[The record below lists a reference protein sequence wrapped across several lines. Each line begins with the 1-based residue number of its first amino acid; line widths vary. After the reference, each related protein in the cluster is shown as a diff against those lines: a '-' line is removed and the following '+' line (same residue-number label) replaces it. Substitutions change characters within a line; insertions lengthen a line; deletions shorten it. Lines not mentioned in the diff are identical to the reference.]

1 MKEITGV
8 MVSYSYLCLRKLWLF
23 SNHLNMEENH
33 ENVTIGKLLDEHTYE
48 REKKHF
54 SVDGINIDFIK
65 KNVIYEIKKS
75 DAELEMAVNQVKY
88 YLYTLQKRGM
98 VVKYGVINVPT
109 KKMTKNVELTNN
121 DIIVIEERLAF
132 IREIIDNSVIPERKR
147 IPACKSCAYFEL
159 CFI

>member
-8 MVSYSYLCLRKLWLF
+8 MMSYSFLCLRKLWFF
-23 SNHLNMEENH
+23 SNHLNMEEYN
-33 ENVTIGKLLDEHTYE
+33 ENVSIGKLLDERTYE

-88 YLYTLQKRGM
+88 YLYTLQKKGLD
-98 VVKYGVINVPT
+98 VKYGVINIPT
-109 KKMTKNVELTNN
+109 KKITKNVELTND
-121 DIIVIEERLAF
+121 DITMIEERLMF
-132 IREIIDNSVIPERKR
+132 IRGIIDKPAVPERKR
-147 IPACKSCAYFEL
+147 IPACQKCAYFEL